1 MRNHKLKLN
10 VRVKTKEKFVTHDI
24 VLFISFNLIR
34 FEMRWNMRLFLLFW
48 LFFVLCKSN
57 LQIKATEKKTGSDNV
72 SSVSS
77 VN

>member
-1 MRNHKLKLN
+1 MRNYKLKLN

-34 FEMRWNMRLFLLFW
+34 FEMRWNMRVFLLFW

-57 LQIKATEKKTGSDNV
+57 LQIKATENKTGSDNV

>member
-1 MRNHKLKLN
+1 MRNYKLKLN

-34 FEMRWNMRLFLLFW
+34 FEMRWNMRLFLLYW

-57 LQIKATEKKTGSDNV
+57 LQIKATENKTGSDNV